1 MVRRNQLLRH
11 LVEIYYDRNDNF
23 LQRGRFRVR
32 GDVLEVQPADRETAY
47 RISLWGDEIERISE
61 INTLTGEIVADH
73 QQVDI
78 FPAKHFVTPQDRL
91 QDAIEEIRREM
102 DEQVATFEA
111 QGKLLEAQRIR
122 QRTNY
127 DLEMLR
133 EVGYCNGVENY
144 SRPLAQ
150 RPPGSTP
157 WTLLDYFPPDWL
169 LIVDESHMTIPQVRG
184 MYNGDRAR
192 KEVLVNYGFRLPSA
206 LDNRPLTFAEFEDHL
221 NQVVYVSATPGPY
234 EMQHAAQVVEQVIRP
249 TGLIDPVVDVRPTK
263 GQIDDLV
270 KEIKQRTSQGQRVL
284 VTTLT
289 KRMAEDLT
297 EYLAELNIKVHYLH
311 SDIHTIE
318 RVEILRDLRMGVY
331 DVVVGINLLREG
343 LDLPEVSLVAV
354 LDADKE
360 GFLRSGSALIQ
371 TIGRA
376 ARHLNGKAI
385 LYADRMTDSM
395 TYAISET
402 NRRRAIQEA
411 YNREHNIEPQSIV
424 KSIRDLTDRVK
435 VLAEAKPE
443 YATDGQPAPRL
454 VDPVQLPPEELQKL
468 VKQVESEMK
477 AAAKSLE
484 FERAA
489 ALRDQ
494 LMELR
499 TIEVER
505 RTAPA

>member
-1 MVRRNQLLRH
+1 
-11 LVEIYYDRNDNF
+11 
-23 LQRGRFRVR
+23 
-32 GDVLEVQPADRETAY
+32 
-47 RISLWGDEIERISE
+47 
-61 INTLTGEIVADH
+61 
-73 QQVDI
+73 
-78 FPAKHFVTPQDRL
+78 
-91 QDAIEEIRREM
+91 
-102 DEQVATFEA
+102 
-111 QGKLLEAQRIR
+111 
-122 QRTNY
+122 
-127 DLEMLR
+127 
-133 EVGYCNGVENY
+133 
-144 SRPLAQ
+144 
-150 RPPGSTP
+150 
-157 WTLLDYFPPDWL
+157 
-169 LIVDESHMTIPQVRG
+169 
-184 MYNGDRAR
+184 
-192 KEVLVNYGFRLPSA
+192 
-206 LDNRPLTFAEFEDHL
+206 
-221 NQVVYVSATPGPY
+221 
-234 EMQHAAQVVEQVIRP
+234 
-249 TGLIDPVVDVRPTK
+249 VVDVRPTK

-376 ARHLNGKAI
+376 ARHVDGKAI

-443 YATDGQPAPRL
+443 YTTDGQPAPRL

-477 AAAKSLE
+477 AAAKALE

>member
-1 MVRRNQLLRH
+1 
-11 LVEIYYDRNDNF
+11 
-23 LQRGRFRVR
+23 
-32 GDVLEVQPADRETAY
+32 
-47 RISLWGDEIERISE
+47 
-61 INTLTGEIVADH
+61 
-73 QQVDI
+73 
-78 FPAKHFVTPQDRL
+78 
-91 QDAIEEIRREM
+91 
-102 DEQVATFEA
+102 
-111 QGKLLEAQRIR
+111 
-122 QRTNY
+122 
-127 DLEMLR
+127 
-133 EVGYCNGVENY
+133 
-144 SRPLAQ
+144 
-150 RPPGSTP
+150 
-157 WTLLDYFPPDWL
+157 

-376 ARHLNGKAI
+376 ARHVDGKAI

-443 YATDGQPAPRL
+443 YTTDGQPAPRL

-477 AAAKSLE
+477 AAAKALE